1 MIKLNFCRFPWLNVE
16 DVEAGCLGLE
26 KEGWFDPWTLMNVLR
41 KGSEEAGTQ
50 FLNAKVVEFTF
61 QELQDIV
68 VSGVVEGTYEG
79 IDEVVVSSYIRFL
92 NSSKK
97 QCYILHVLFF

>member
-1 MIKLNFCRFPWLNVE
+1 MIELKFSRFPWLNVE

-26 KEGWFDPWTLMNVLR
+26 KEGWFDPWTLLKVLR
-41 KGSEEAGTQ
+41 NGSEQAGTR

-61 QELQDIV
+61 QDIQDIV

-79 IDEVVVSSYIRFL
+79 IDELVVSIH
-92 NSSKK
+92 KK
-97 QCYILHVLFF
+97 VV